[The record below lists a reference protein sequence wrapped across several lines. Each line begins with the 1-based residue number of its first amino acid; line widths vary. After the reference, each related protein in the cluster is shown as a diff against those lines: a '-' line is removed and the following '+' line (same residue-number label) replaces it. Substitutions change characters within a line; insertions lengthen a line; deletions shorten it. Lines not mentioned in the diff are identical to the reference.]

1 MIIPLNNTIS
11 ASILDYDAR
20 EFISACGITNSQVKR
35 NINDC
40 FKELKGEDI
49 WDRIF
54 YGFAMI
60 NAGTTQSMLID
71 IKTRQPLSILT
82 PLVGAS
88 ASPTYSATGIQYNGG
103 EFHGVNTL
111 PFSYLITSD
120 SAPGHISI
128 YNRTN
133 YNFLGLTAISK
144 HGYKEGLGGYE
155 QSISFSPTGVSASLW
170 NAAGPMS
177 FTLSNTS
184 GFFLFSNVND
194 NNGLTASPTN
204 PYRFYLSRNG
214 QIIGSQSSTK
224 NFQNFGSNIY
234 IGAFGD
240 NDFAPTVRS
249 IDEICWYSIGSGF
262 GESSPSGRQ
271 IDIDK
276 QERFFEIIQKLQT
289 SLSREKDT

>member
-20 EFISACGITNSQVKR
+20 EFISTCGITSSQLIR
-35 NINDC
+35 DINDC

-49 WDRIF
+49 WNRIY

-60 NAGTTQSMLID
+60 YTGTTQSMLVD
-71 IKTRQPLSILT
+71 IKSRQLLSINV
-82 PLVGAS
+82 PLVGSSQS
-88 ASPTYSATGIQYNGG
+88 ATYSSTGIQYNGG
-103 EFHGVNTL
+103 QFHSITGI
-111 PFSYLITSD
+111 PFNLSNAD

-133 YNFLGLTAISK
+133 YNSLGLTAISK
-144 HGYKEGLGGYE
+144 HGYIEPFGGYE
-155 QSISFSPTGVSASLW
+155 QSISFSQNGISASLW
-170 NAAGPMS
+170 NSLGPMS
-177 FTLSNTS
+177 FTASQTD
-184 GFFLFSNVND
+184 GFFVFSNVDD
-194 NNGLTASPTN
+194 NGGLTASLTN

-214 QIIGSQSSTK
+214 QIVGSQSSTK
-224 NFQNFGSNIY
+224 NFQTFGSNIL
-234 IGAFGD
+234 IGAFGSNIGNPD
-240 NDFAPTVRS
+240 IRS

-262 GESSPSGRQ
+262 TQNSTTGRE

-276 QERFFEIIQKLQT
+276 QEKFFEIIQKLQT